1 MSDASKPANGTR
13 KKKTPTAFKR
23 PGGESMFSSVIAG
36 ADEVVA
42 NSFIAQ
48 GSPAPPGPPAM
59 FRAPAPAAPPPTAP
73 VQAPAPASEPTAAP
87 ARTSAQLGTEPLAA
101 PPAEPVQDPAPEPEL
116 EPAAATTQPPA
127 ALAPLPAPV
136 VHVPDDPPSVPVPL
150 APAVEIPP
158 VAGPAAAAVPHQ
170 PRSAAEQDPATA
182 TPSAAPRAPA
192 PRRRASRRPGGLWAH
207 QAVTES
213 FADSVI
219 SSNTW
224 ITLGF
229 RIVPEILNAVKVRL
243 AADRRSSGNPKLAV
257 GHYLDAALRN
267 APTEVGDQ
275 VASAQAFLTQRMGL
289 VDSGRQSTYRVGPQA
304 QALATSLNAALQEA
318 DHARKGI
325 FVVSAALESLLLSLD
340 AEGELPSPGMF
351 AREG

>member
-13 KKKTPTAFKR
+13 KKKTPSAFKR

-48 GSPAPPGPPAM
+48 GNPAPTGPPAA
-59 FRAPAPAAPPPTAP
+59 FRAPAPNGPAQPTPAAAPAASPAP
-73 VQAPAPASEPTAAP
+73 AAAPAEAQPAPASSPSPAPAPAPTVAVAPALERAETVGPSAAVPTALP
-87 ARTSAQLGTEPLAA
+87 VVEER
-101 PPAEPVQDPAPEPEL
+101 PVQVVTAPQAVV
-116 EPAAATTQPPA
+116 EPAAA
-127 ALAPLPAPV
+127 LPAQPKAE
-136 VHVPDDPPSVPVPL
+136 PPT
-150 APAVEIPP
+150 A
-158 VAGPAAAAVPHQ
+158 AG
-170 PRSAAEQDPATA
+170 
-182 TPSAAPRAPA
+182 RAPA
-192 PRRRASRRPGGLWAH
+192 QRRRPVRRAGGWAH

-224 ITLGF
+224 TTLGF
-229 RIVPEILNAVKVRL
+229 RIVPEILTAVKARL
-243 AADRRSSGNPKLAV
+243 AADRRSSGNAKLAV

-267 APTEVGDQ
+267 APAEVGDQ
-275 VASAQAFLTQRMGL
+275 VASAQAFLTQRMGV

-304 QALATSLNAALQEA
+304 RALATSLNAALQEA

-325 FVVSAALESLLLSLD
+325 FVVSAALESLLASLET
-340 AEGELPSPGMF
+340 EGELPSPSLF